1 MPTGAQPAT
10 AGLNLCGLPEHIIM
24 SPRHLVDLADL
35 SPAEINSIIARA
47 SELKRRRALGD
58 KPPIFQHKV
67 LAMIFE
73 KSSTRTRVSFEAAM
87 IEGGGGAIF
96 LAPKD
101 TQLGRGEPV
110 EDTARVLSEMCDAI
124 MVRTF
129 AHSTVERLAACA
141 TVPVI
146 NGLTDRSHPCQL
158 LADLQTFTERRGDI
172 AGRKVAWIGDGN
184 NMCNTYAEAAALLGF
199 DLAVATPAGYEPES
213 LRGGGQVSRV
223 HLARDPIDAA
233 TGADL
238 IVTDVWVSMGQEE
251 EVAARR
257 AAFAPYQVTPALM
270 ARANP
275 DALFMHCLPA
285 HRGEEVAAEVLDAPD
300 SVVWEEA
307 GNRLHAQKALLEFL
321 LGHTG

>member
-1 MPTGAQPAT
+1 
-10 AGLNLCGLPEHIIM
+10 M

-35 SPAEINSIIARA
+35 SPAEIRAIIARA
-47 SELKRRRALGD
+47 TELKQRRAQGD
-58 KPPIFQHKV
+58 KPQIFQHKV

-96 LAPKD
+96 LSPKD
-101 TQLGRGEPV
+101 SQLGRGEPV
-110 EDTARVLSEMCDAI
+110 EDTARVLSEMVDGI

-129 AHSTVERLAACA
+129 AHETVQRLAACA

-158 LADLQTFTERRGDI
+158 LADLQTFFERRGDI
-172 AGRKVAWIGDGN
+172 AGRKVAWVGDGN
-184 NMCNTYAEAAALLGF
+184 NMCNTYIEAASLLDF
-199 DLAVATPAGYEPES
+199 SLTVATPTGFEPEG
-213 LRGGGQVSRV
+213 LRAVAGHADIRLVN
-223 HLARDPIDAA
+223 DPSAA
-233 TGADL
+233 VVDADL
-238 IVTDVWVSMGQEE
+238 IVTDVWVSMGQED
-251 EVAARR
+251 EVTARR
-257 AAFAPYQVTPALM
+257 AAFAPYQVTPELM
-270 ARANP
+270 ARARP

-285 HRGEEVAAEVLDAPD
+285 HRGEEVAAAVIDAPN

-321 LGHTG
+321 FDRSR